1 MDDKTAMQRASKIW
15 VRDVVAAAAL
25 GVAITAVAAIGHAP
39 RSAAISPAAN
49 TSLSLGTQYLAELR
63 TRFHRPF
70 GESRSPAALRAD
82 ALQALYLARV
92 ESGVGSPFYAVEAA
106 LRDPWLPDSIRVKLA
121 NAMLASALTIAPTA
135 VGEYALSPHDA
146 ALVDSV
152 VRSYSEPRQGEEVVR
167 IAFELAAASGAVSRS
182 EAAAAADV
190 AAIARDAVYARRDVA
205 RLVTAAY
212 NGGLAPHE
220 LLPLWREERRF
231 DVERPIVYPIDWA
244 SSRELVASASWLFNT
259 LDARAG
265 RVADTTE
272 DSTPHSVLVGDFAV
286 RHNARQVSR
295 DRNAPPSP
303 AIAQITPPLSATHFT
318 PSATNEEELAAV
330 WLSLTSLQP
339 NERASWARA
348 IAASAVRLRTNAQQR
363 VWFAGDHAPKATEV
377 LQRHGL
383 SAITF
388 ASSIRPSWR
397 DYALLSLDRALVD
410 ARRVLPDLD
419 LRGLRIHVG
428 MKAEWPARAM
438 ALHDPES
445 RTIYFPL
452 GTAPGVLAHELG
464 HDLDWQVARTVFGEQ
479 GIYATDGTARRAS
492 PILAAPVERLT
503 SASALSALAPTRHTL
518 NARPT
523 EILAR
528 HVDWIMAAALAN
540 MGRSNGFLSTVQDV
554 GDALGN
560 TSPPEHAQI
569 DAAVSVL
576 ASATKV
582 PHRTVVSVH
591 RGAARDPLVRDVVA
605 RALSVNLRMPWHRWA
620 VSAVD
625 GLGNA
630 AATFRLAADPRFAR
644 SCVAASARAAG
655 EPDWIGEV
663 NSIVA
668 EARTRDVIR
677 RIQQF
682 PPRRP
687 LARDP
692 AVRGGLA
699 TGPVDPA
706 LRARATALLRREIEW
721 QLATDMSAPLV
732 LATQAGG
739 SVRCDSR

>member
-1 MDDKTAMQRASKIW
+1 MTAMQRAGKVW

-25 GVAITAVAAIGHAP
+25 GVAITAVAIIGHAP
-39 RSAAISPAAN
+39 QSTVVNTTAN
-49 TSLSLGTQYLAELR
+49 ASLTLGTQYLAELR

-70 GESRSPAALRAD
+70 GESRSTTALRAD

-92 ESGVGSPFYAVEAA
+92 ESGVGSPFHAVEAA
-106 LRDPWLPDSIRVKLA
+106 LRDPWLPDSIRANLA
-121 NAMLASALTIAPTA
+121 GAMLASVMTIAPTA
-135 VGEYALSPHDA
+135 VAEYALDKFDA

-152 VRSYSEPRQGEEVVR
+152 VGSYSEPRRGEEVVR

-190 AAIARDAVYARRDVA
+190 AAISRDAVYARRDVA
-205 RLVTAAY
+205 RLVAAAHK
-212 NGGLAPHE
+212 GGLAPLE

-231 DVERPIVYPIDWA
+231 DVERPIVYPVDWA
-244 SSRELVASASWLFNT
+244 ASRELVASAAWVFEL

-265 RVADTTE
+265 EAEGANV
-272 DSTPHSVLVGDFAV
+272 DSAPPRVLVADFAV
-286 RHNARQVSR
+286 RHSARQVAR

-303 AIAQITPPLSATHFT
+303 AIAQMAPTLSPAHLTAA
-318 PSATNEEELAAV
+318 ATNEEELAAV
-330 WLSLTSLQP
+330 WFSLSSLQR
-339 NERASWARA
+339 NERRSWARA
-348 IAASAVRLRTNAQQR
+348 VAAAGVRLRTNAQER
-363 VWFAGDHAPKATEV
+363 VWFAGDHTPKASEV

-397 DYALLSLDRALVD
+397 EYALLSLDRALVD

-503 SASALSALAPTRHTL
+503 SASALSGLAPTRHTL

-540 MGRSNGFLSTVQDV
+540 MGRSNGFLSTVQDA

-560 TSPPEHAQI
+560 TSAPEHAQI

-591 RGAARDPLVRDVVA
+591 RGAGGAGGAGGRDPLVRHVVD
-605 RALSVNLRMPWHRWA
+605 RALTVSLRLPWHRWA
-620 VSAVD
+620 TSAVD
-625 GLGNA
+625 VLRNA
-630 AATFRLAADPRFAR
+630 SATFRQAADPRFAR
-644 SCVAASARAAG
+644 SCIAASARAAG
-655 EPDWIGEV
+655 EPDWLADV
-663 NSIVA
+663 HALVA
-668 EARTRDVIR
+668 DARTRDVVR
-677 RIQQF
+677 RLPQF

-692 AVRGGLA
+692 AGRGGLA
-699 TGPVDPA
+699 AGPVDPA
-706 LRARATALLRREIEW
+706 LRARATAALRREIEW
-721 QLATDMSAPLV
+721 QLATAMSSPLV
-732 LATQAGG
+732 QA
-739 SVRCDSR
+739 SAVPTCPK

>member
-25 GVAITAVAAIGHAP
+25 GVAIAAVAAIGRAP
-39 RSAAISPAAN
+39 RSAAVSPAAN
-49 TSLSLGTQYLAELR
+49 ASLSLGTQYLAELR
-63 TRFHRPF
+63 SRFQRPF
-70 GESRSPAALRAD
+70 GESRSTTTLRAD
-82 ALQALYLARV
+82 GLQALYLARV
-92 ESGVGSPFYAVEAA
+92 ESGVGSPFYAIEAV

-121 NAMLASALTIAPTA
+121 SAMLASVLTIAPTA
-135 VGEYALSPHDA
+135 VGEYALNRRDA

-152 VRSYSEPRQGEEVVR
+152 VRSYSEPRRGEEVVR
-167 IAFELAAASGAVSRS
+167 IAFELAAASGSVSRS
-182 EAAAAADV
+182 DAAAAADV

-205 RLVTAAY
+205 RLVTAAH

-244 SSRELVASASWLFNT
+244 SSRELVESASWLFNM

-265 RVADTTE
+265 NVADTTE
-272 DSTPHSVLVGDFAV
+272 DSTPPSVLVADFAV
-286 RHNARQVSR
+286 RHNARQVAR

-303 AIAQITPPLSATHFT
+303 AIAQITPPLSTTHLT

-330 WLSLTSLQP
+330 WLGLTSLQP
-339 NERASWARA
+339 NERTSWARVV
-348 IAASAVRLRTNAQQR
+348 AASAVRLRTNAQQR
-363 VWFAGDHAPKATEV
+363 VWFAGDHAPKAAEV
-377 LQRHGL
+377 QQRHGL

-388 ASSIRPSWR
+388 ASSIRPTWR
-397 DYALLSLDRALVD
+397 EYALLSLDRALVD

-428 MKAEWPARAM
+428 LKAEWPARAM

-518 NARPT
+518 SARPT

-560 TSPPEHAQI
+560 TSTPEHAQI

-620 VSAVD
+620 ISAVD
-625 GLGNA
+625 VLGNA
-630 AATFRLAADPRFAR
+630 SATFRLAADPRFAR

-677 RIQQF
+677 RLQQF

-692 AVRGGLA
+692 EGRGGLA

-706 LRARATALLRREIEW
+706 IRAGATAMLRREIEW
-721 QLATDMSAPLV
+721 QLAADMSAPLV
-732 LATQAGG
+732 QATQAGG
-739 SVRCDSR
+739 SVRCESR

>member
-1 MDDKTAMQRASKIW
+1 MQRTGRIW
-15 VRDVVAAAAL
+15 IRDVVAAAAL
-25 GVAITAVAAIGHAP
+25 GVALAAVAVIGHAP
-39 RSAAISPAAN
+39 RPVPLSPAASA
-49 TSLSLGTQYLAELR
+49 SLSVGTQYLAELR
-63 TRFHRPF
+63 SRFHRPF
-70 GESRSPAALRAD
+70 GEARSPASLRAD

-106 LRDPWLPDSIRVKLA
+106 LRDPWLPDSIRANLA
-121 NAMLASALTIAPTA
+121 SAMLADVLTISPAA
-135 VGEYALSPHDA
+135 VGEYALDKFDA
-146 ALVDSV
+146 DLVDSV
-152 VRSYSEPRQGEEVVR
+152 VRSYSEPRRGEEVVR

-182 EAAAAADV
+182 EAAAAADI
-190 AAIARDAVYARRDVA
+190 AAMTRDAEYARRDVA
-205 RLVTAAY
+205 RLVTAAHK
-212 NGGLAPHE
+212 GGLAPLE

-244 SSRELVASASWLFNT
+244 ASRELVANASRVFEL

-265 RVADTTE
+265 KGDRAD
-272 DSTPHSVLVGDFAV
+272 DSTAARRVLVADFAV
-286 RHNARQVSR
+286 RHSARQVASA
-295 DRNAPPSP
+295 RNAPPSP
-303 AIAQITPPLSATHFT
+303 AISQVTPTLSSAHLAS
-318 PSATNEEELAAV
+318 PATNEEELAAV
-330 WLSLTSLQP
+330 WLGVSSLQP
-339 NERASWARA
+339 NERTSWARA
-348 IAASAVRLRTNAQQR
+348 VAASAVRLRTNAQAR

-377 LQRHGL
+377 QQRHGL
-383 SAITF
+383 SAISF
-388 ASSIRPSWR
+388 AASLRPSWR
-397 DYALLSLDRALVD
+397 EFALLSLDRALVD

-419 LRGLRIHVG
+419 LRGLRIHIG

-452 GTAPGVLAHELG
+452 GTGPGVLAHELG
-464 HDLDWQVARTVFGEQ
+464 HDLDWQVARTVFGER

-503 SASALSALAPTRHTL
+503 SASALSALAPSRHTL
-518 NARPT
+518 SARPT

-528 HVDWIMAAALAN
+528 HVDWIMAAALAD

-560 TSPPEHAQI
+560 TSAPEHSQI

-591 RGAARDPLVRDVVA
+591 RGAGRDPLVRDVVA
-605 RALSVNLRMPWHRWA
+605 RALTVNLRMPWHRWA
-620 VSAVD
+620 TSALDV
-625 GLGNA
+625 LGNA
-630 AATFRLAADPRFAR
+630 AAMFRQAADPGFAR

-655 EPDWIGEV
+655 EPEWIADV
-663 NSIVA
+663 NALVA

-677 RIQQF
+677 RLQQF

-687 LARDP
+687 LVRDP
-692 AVRGGLA
+692 AGRGGLA

-706 LRARATALLRREIEW
+706 QRARATAVLRREIEW
-721 QLATDMSAPLV
+721 QLATDMSVPLV
-732 LATQAGG
+732 QATEAGG
-739 SVRCDSR
+739 SIRCEPR

>member
-1 MDDKTAMQRASKIW
+1 MQRTGKVW

-25 GVAITAVAAIGHAP
+25 GVAIAAVAIIGHAP
-39 RSAAISPAAN
+39 QSTVVHPTASA
-49 TSLSLGTQYLAELR
+49 SLTQGAQYLAELR

-70 GESRSPAALRAD
+70 GESRSTTALRAD

-92 ESGVGSPFYAVEAA
+92 ESGVGSPFHAVEAA
-106 LRDPWLPDSIRVKLA
+106 LRDPWLPDSIRANLA
-121 NAMLASALTIAPTA
+121 SAMLANVLMIAPTA
-135 VGEYALSPHDA
+135 VGEYALDKFAA
-146 ALVDSV
+146 ALIDSV
-152 VRSYSEPRQGEEVVR
+152 VRSHSEPRRGEEVVR
-167 IAFELAAASGAVSRS
+167 IGFELAAASGAVSRS
-182 EAAAAADV
+182 EAGVAADV
-190 AAIARDAVYARRDVA
+190 AALARDAVYARRDVA
-205 RLVTAAY
+205 RLVTAAHS
-212 NGGLAPHE
+212 GGLAPLE

-231 DVERPIVYPIDWA
+231 DVERPIVYPIEWA
-244 SSRELVASASWLFNT
+244 SSRELVAHATRLFEL

-265 RVADTTE
+265 KAEGAIV
-272 DSTPHSVLVGDFAV
+272 DSVPLRVLVADFAV
-286 RHNARQVSR
+286 RHSARQVAR

-303 AIAQITPPLSATHFT
+303 AIAQVTPT
-318 PSATNEEELAAV
+318 PAPAHLTSATNEEELAAV
-330 WLSLTSLQP
+330 WLSLTSLQLT
-339 NERASWARA
+339 ERTSWARA
-348 IAASAVRLRTNAQQR
+348 VAAAGVRLRTNAQER
-363 VWFAGDHAPKATEV
+363 VWFAGDHAPKASEV
-377 LQRHGL
+377 QQRHGL
-383 SAITF
+383 SAITL

-397 DYALLSLDRALVD
+397 EYALLSLDRALVD

-428 MKAEWPARAM
+428 LKAEWPARAM

-503 SASALSALAPTRHTL
+503 SASALSGLAPTRHTL

-528 HVDWIMAAALAN
+528 HVDWIIAAALAN
-540 MGRSNGFLSTVQDV
+540 MGRSNGFLSTVQDA

-560 TSPPEHAQI
+560 TSAPEHAQI

-591 RGAARDPLVRDVVA
+591 RGVAPGAGRDPLVRHVVD
-605 RALSVNLRMPWHRWA
+605 RALAVNLRMPWHRWA
-620 VSAVD
+620 TSAVD
-625 GLGNA
+625 VLGNA
-630 AATFRLAADPRFAR
+630 SATFRQAGDPRFAR

-655 EPDWIGEV
+655 EPDWIGDV
-663 NSIVA
+663 QALVA

-677 RIQQF
+677 RLQQF

-692 AVRGGLA
+692 AGRGGLA

-706 LRARATALLRREIEW
+706 LRARATAVLRREIEW
-721 QLATDMSAPLV
+721 QLAAATSTPLV
-732 LATQAGG
+732 QA
-739 SVRCDSR
+739 SAVPSCPK

>member
-1 MDDKTAMQRASKIW
+1 MQRAGKNW
-15 VRDVVAAAAL
+15 VRDVVAATAL
-25 GVAITAVAAIGHAP
+25 GVAIAAVAIIGHAP
-39 RSAAISPAAN
+39 QSTVVNPTAN
-49 TSLSLGTQYLAELR
+49 TSLTLGAKYLAELR
-63 TRFHRPF
+63 TRFNRPF
-70 GESRSPAALRAD
+70 GESRSTAALRAD

-92 ESGVGSPFYAVEAA
+92 ESGVGSPFHAVEAA
-106 LRDPWLPDSIRVKLA
+106 LRDPWLPDSIRANLA
-121 NAMLASALTIAPTA
+121 SAMLAEVLTIAPTA
-135 VGEYALSPHDA
+135 VSEYALDKFAA
-146 ALVDSV
+146 ALIDSV
-152 VRSYSEPRQGEEVVR
+152 VRSHSEPRRGEEVVR

-182 EAAAAADV
+182 EATVAADV

-205 RLVTAAY
+205 RLVTAAHQS
-212 NGGLAPHE
+212 GLSPLE
-220 LLPLWREERRF
+220 LLPQWREERRF
-231 DVERPIVYPIDWA
+231 DGERPIVYPIEWA
-244 SSRELVASASWLFNT
+244 SSRELVGDATRLFEL
-259 LDARAG
+259 LDARVGKAG
-265 RVADTTE
+265 GGGANLDSALHRMLVA
-272 DSTPHSVLVGDFAV
+272 DFAV
-286 RHNARQVSR
+286 RHSARQVAR

-303 AIAQITPPLSATHFT
+303 AIAQVMPTVAPAILTPT
-318 PSATNEEELAAV
+318 ATNEEELAAV

-339 NERASWARA
+339 TERMSWARA
-348 IAASAVRLRTNAQQR
+348 VAAAGVRLRTNAQER
-363 VWFAGDHAPKATEV
+363 VWFAGDQAPKAGDV
-377 LQRHGL
+377 QQRHGL

-397 DYALLSLDRALVD
+397 EYALLSLDRALVD

-428 MKAEWPARAM
+428 LKAEWPARAM

-503 SASALSALAPTRHTL
+503 SASALSGLAPTRHTL

-528 HVDWIMAAALAN
+528 HVDWIVAAALAS
-540 MGRSNGFLSTVQDV
+540 MGRSNGFLSTVQDA

-560 TSPPEHAQI
+560 TSAPEHAQI

-591 RGAARDPLVRDVVA
+591 RGIEGSRDPLVRHVVD
-605 RALSVNLRMPWHRWA
+605 RALAVNLRMPWHRWA
-620 VSAVD
+620 TSVD
-625 GLGNA
+625 VLGNA
-630 AATFRLAADPRFAR
+630 AATFRQAGDPRFAR

-655 EPDWIGEV
+655 EPDWIADV
-663 NSIVA
+663 HALVA
-668 EARTRDVIR
+668 EARTREVVR
-677 RIQQF
+677 RLQQF

-692 AVRGGLA
+692 AGRGGLA

-706 LRARATALLRREIEW
+706 LRARATAVLRREIEW
-721 QLATDMSAPLV
+721 QLAAATSSPLV
-732 LATQAGG
+732 LASAVPT
-739 SVRCDSR
+739 CPK

>member
-1 MDDKTAMQRASKIW
+1 MDHRIVMQRAGRIW
-15 VRDVVAAAAL
+15 IRDVVAAAAL
-25 GVAITAVAAIGHAP
+25 GVAIAAVAVIRHAP
-39 RSAAISPAAN
+39 HPVPLSPAAN
-49 TSLSLGTQYLAELR
+49 ASLSVGTQYLAELR
-63 TRFHRPF
+63 NRFHRPF
-70 GESRSPAALRAD
+70 GESRSTASLRAD

-106 LRDPWLPDSIRVKLA
+106 LRDPWLPDSIRPSLA
-121 NAMLASALTIAPTA
+121 SAMLADVLTISPTA
-135 VGEYALSPHDA
+135 VGEYALDKFNA
-146 ALVDSV
+146 DLVDSV
-152 VRSYSEPRQGEEVVR
+152 VRSYSEPRRGEEVVR

-182 EAAAAADV
+182 EAAAAADI
-190 AAIARDAVYARRDVA
+190 AAITRDAEYARRDVA
-205 RLVTAAY
+205 RLVTAAHK
-212 NGGLAPHE
+212 GGLSPLE

-244 SSRELVASASWLFNT
+244 ASRELVPNASRVFEL

-265 RVADTTE
+265 TGDRTS
-272 DSTPHSVLVGDFAV
+272 DSATRRVLVADFAV
-286 RHNARQVSR
+286 RHSARQVAR

-303 AIAQITPPLSATHFT
+303 AIAQVTPTLSSAHLAA
-318 PSATNEEELAAV
+318 PATNEEELAAV
-330 WLSLTSLQP
+330 WLGVTSLQP
-339 NERASWARA
+339 NERTSWARA
-348 IAASAVRLRTNAQQR
+348 IAASAVRLRTNAQAR
-363 VWFAGDHAPKATEV
+363 VWFAGDNAPKANEV
-377 LQRHGL
+377 QTRHGL

-388 ASSIRPSWR
+388 AASLRPSWR
-397 DYALLSLDRALVD
+397 EFALLSLDRALVD

-419 LRGLRIHVG
+419 LRGLRIHIG
-428 MKAEWPARAM
+428 MKTEWPARAM

-518 NARPT
+518 SARPT

-560 TSPPEHAQI
+560 TSAPEHSQI

-582 PHRTVVSVH
+582 PHRTMVSVH
-591 RGAARDPLVRDVVA
+591 RGAGRDPLVRDVVA
-605 RALSVNLRMPWHRWA
+605 RALTVNLRMPWHRWA
-620 VSAVD
+620 TSTVAV
-625 GLGNA
+625 LGNA
-630 AATFRLAADPRFAR
+630 SATFRQSADPRFAR

-655 EPDWIGEV
+655 EPDWIADV
-663 NSIVA
+663 HALVA
-668 EARTRDVIR
+668 DARTRDVIR
-677 RIQQF
+677 RLQQF

-692 AVRGGLA
+692 AGRGGLA

-706 LRARATALLRREIEW
+706 LRARATAVLRREIEW
-721 QLATDMSAPLV
+721 QLAADMTSPLV
-732 LATQAGG
+732 QA
-739 SVRCDSR
+739 SAVPTCPK